1 VGLPFAIGAQAAR
14 PGEPVLLFVGD
25 GAFGFSAMEFESA
38 VRQRLPIVVVVSN
51 NHGWRDVSHEQDM
64 WYGAG
69 RHVATELADTRY
81 DRLAEA
87 LGGHGEH
94 VTKLAELRPALAR
107 AFDSGKAA
115 IVNVQTDP
123 AVLSDLL
130 RNLGSMGIN

>member
-1 VGLPFAIGAQAAR
+1 
-14 PGEPVLLFVGD
+14 
-25 GAFGFSAMEFESA
+25 M
-38 VRQRLPIVVVVSN
+38 VSN

-69 RHVATELADTRY
+69 RHVATELADARY

-94 VTKLAELRPALAR
+94 VTQLAALRPRSAR